1 MEDKLSLLRSTPL
14 NRAGTDSIP
23 PSTFKL
29 LITKSPVKCNG
40 STLNSSLGN
49 IAQSPSNNNSN
60 KKPSISDFEVT
71 SLLGRGSYA

>member
-14 NRAGTDSIP
+14 NRAGTDSTP

-29 LITKSPVKCNG
+29 LITESPIKCNG

-49 IAQSPSNNNSN
+49 ITQSASNSNSN
-60 KKPSISDFEVT
+60 KKPSISESENMTTEFF
-71 SLLGRGSYA
+71 LL